1 MSLGPGCYK
10 IVRNVINELNERAS
24 FGSYRSGNTFRVLHG
39 VDVRLG
45 WRGAARAILA
55 GVAAATV
62 ACSSAPPKSPEQER
76 ADAAT
81 TKRVYT
87 ALDANPIYYFRDVD
101 VSVDYGVA
109 QLSGYVWTTDA
120 LYAAERITRGVPGVS
135 SIRDTMELERQ
146 GNRGGGDGGGGQ

>member
-1 MSLGPGCYK
+1 VFVS
-10 IVRNVINELNERAS
+10 
-24 FGSYRSGNTFRVLHG
+24 
-39 VDVRLG
+39 LG
-45 WRGAARAILA
+45 WRDAATAVLAAAFAA
-55 GVAAATV
+55 GVL

-81 TKRVYT
+81 TRRVYT

-120 LYAAERITRGVPGVS
+120 LYAAERITRGVPGVIS
-135 SIRDTMELERQ
+135 VRDGMELERE